1 MQDKELVKRIRA
13 GDKEAEVEL
22 FFQFNQ
28 RISRRVYL
36 SLGAHTDDWK
46 DIVSDIQIAVL
57 LNLRDGKFDLN
68 KGTSLGSYIYAIA
81 HNKIQD
87 YFRAQRKQKTMYS
100 SLSAEVNIIVDEQS
114 ELEKEELR
122 NRLRHVLSKLDLKYK
137 QVLDLS
143 YYEGLSVS
151 EISRRI
157 KLPPRRVSE
166 RINYAI
172 KLLRK
177 ESKKEKIFSI

>member
-1 MQDKELVKRIRA
+1 MQDMELVQRIQG

-22 FFQFNQ
+22 FSIFNP
-28 RISRRVYL
+28 RISRRVCF
-36 SLGAHTDDWK
+36 SLGANTEDWK
-46 DIVSDIQIAVL
+46 DIVSEIQIAVL
-57 LNLRDGKFDLN
+57 LNLRHGKFDLR
-68 KGTSLGSYIYAIA
+68 KGTSLASYIYAIT

-87 YFRAQRKQKTMYS
+87 YFRARKKQATLHGN
-100 SLSAEVNIIVDEQS
+100 LSVELHLIAEEQT

-122 NRLRHVLSKLDLKYK
+122 NRLRQLLSKLDLKYK

-157 KLPPRRVSE
+157 NLPPRRVSE

-177 ESKKEKIFSI
+177 ECKKENISSI